1 MVEVGAGR
9 GSAESL
15 IDSAI
20 DTLDNLFQSQALHQE
35 VPAPGFTTHLAVY
48 YFCMT
53 SRQLSLGDGLTP
65 PAEITM
71 TLTLVTPELAK
82 EWFKRNI
89 KHNRPISSSKVRQ
102 WRTAIDEG
110 RWKLTHQGIAFDP
123 DGNLIDG
130 QHRLMAI
137 AAGDRPV
144 WLPVF
149 YGVPAECFAV
159 LDINYHRSAANS
171 LSIAGHKNTAT
182 LAATIKLIAAYDANS
197 FSSSSSSMTNE
208 EHLALVEK
216 MPGVGEATHFG
227 LRLWK
232 AIRITPSA
240 AAAAAYITRRER
252 RDLSIGQ
259 WESWEEGL
267 VTGAML
273 PGNDPRL
280 NLREAMK
287 KRAIESIAAKAAGEA
302 GRVKIHATR
311 DIAKGQ
317 IATYLLAFN
326 AWIENRKPRSF
337 AWNPSEDPMPTVT
350 SAPFAR
356 RS

>member
-1 MVEVGAGR
+1 
-9 GSAESL
+9 
-15 IDSAI
+15 
-20 DTLDNLFQSQALHQE
+20 
-35 VPAPGFTTHLAVY
+35 
-48 YFCMT
+48 MT
-53 SRQLSLGDGLTP
+53 SRQLSLGNGLTP
-65 PAEITM
+65 PADIKM
-71 TLTLVTPELAK
+71 TLTLVTPELAR
-82 EWFKRNI
+82 EWLKRNI
-89 KHNRPISSSKVRQ
+89 KHNRPISTAKVKQ
-102 WRTAIDEG
+102 WRTAIDG
-110 RWKLTHQGIAFDP
+110 GLWKLTHQGIAFDP

-137 AAGDRPV
+137 GAGDVPV
-144 WLPVF
+144 WIPVF

-159 LDINYHRSAANS
+159 LDVNYHRSAANS

-182 LAATIKLIAAYDANS
+182 LAATIKLIAAYDAGS
-197 FSSSSSSMTNE
+197 LSSSSSSMTNE
-208 EHLALVEK
+208 EHLALVEE
-216 MPGVGEATHFG
+216 MPGVAEATDFG
-227 LRLWK
+227 IRLWR

-240 AAAAAYITRRER
+240 AAAGAYITRRGR
-252 RDLSIGQ
+252 RDLSDSQ

-267 VTGAML
+267 TTGAML

-287 KRAIESIAAKAAGEA
+287 KRAIESIAAKVASEA

-317 IATYLLAFN
+317 IATYILAFN

-337 AWNPSEDPMPTVT
+337 AWNPIEDVMPAVT
-350 SAPFAR
+350 SASFAR

>member
-1 MVEVGAGR
+1 
-9 GSAESL
+9 
-15 IDSAI
+15 
-20 DTLDNLFQSQALHQE
+20 
-35 VPAPGFTTHLAVY
+35 
-48 YFCMT
+48 MT
-53 SRQLSLGDGLTP
+53 SRQLSLGSGLTP
-65 PAEITM
+65 PAEIKM
-71 TLTLVTPELAK
+71 TLTLVTPQLAR
-82 EWFKRNI
+82 EWLKRNV
-89 KHNRPISSSKVRQ
+89 KHNRPISTAKVKQ
-102 WRTAIDEG
+102 WRKAIDEG

-123 DGNLIDG
+123 DDNLIDG

-137 AAGDRPV
+137 AAGDIPI

-149 YGVPAECFAV
+149 YDVPAECFAV
-159 LDINYHRSAANS
+159 LDVNYHRSAANS

-182 LAATIKLIAAYDANS
+182 LAATIKLVAAYDANS

-208 EHLALVEK
+208 EHLALVKE
-216 MPGVGEATHFG
+216 MPGIEEATNFG

-232 AIRITPSA
+232 AIQITPSA
-240 AAAAAYITRRER
+240 AAASAHITRRER
-252 RDLSIGQ
+252 TDLSDAQ
-259 WESWEEGL
+259 WGSWEEGL
-267 VTGAML
+267 ITGAML

-287 KRAIESIAAKAAGEA
+287 KRAIESIAAKAASDA

-317 IATYLLAFN
+317 IATYILAFN

-337 AWNPSEDPMPTVT
+337 AWNPGEGVMPIVT
-350 SAPFAR
+350 SVPFAR

>member
-1 MVEVGAGR
+1 MSSG
-9 GSAESL
+9 
-15 IDSAI
+15 
-20 DTLDNLFQSQALHQE
+20 
-35 VPAPGFTTHLAVY
+35 
-48 YFCMT
+48 
-53 SRQLSLGDGLTP
+53 QLSISNGLTP
-65 PAEITM
+65 PAEIKM
-71 TLTLVTPELAK
+71 SLTLVTPELAR
-82 EWFKRNI
+82 EWIKRNI
-89 KHNRPISSSKVRQ
+89 RHNRPISASKVKQ
-102 WRTAIDEG
+102 WRTAIEEG
-110 RWKLTHQGIAFDP
+110 RWRLTHQGIAFDP

-137 AAGDRPV
+137 GAGDLPV

-171 LSIAGHKNTAT
+171 LSIAGHKNAAT
-182 LAATIKLIAAYDANS
+182 LAATIKLIAAYDANN
-197 FSSSSSSMTNE
+197 FSSSSSIITNE

-216 MPGVGEATHFG
+216 LPGVGEATNFG

-232 AIRITPSA
+232 AIRIMPSSA
-240 AAAAAYITRRER
+240 SAAAYITRRER
-252 RDLSIGQ
+252 RDLTNEQ
-259 WESWEEGL
+259 WQSWEEGI

-287 KRAIESIAAKAAGEA
+287 KRAIESIAAKSASEA
-302 GRVKIHATR
+302 GRVKVHATR

-317 IATYLLAFN
+317 IATYILAFN

-337 AWNPSEDPMPTVT
+337 AWNPNEDPMPTVS

>member
-1 MVEVGAGR
+1 M
-9 GSAESL
+9 
-15 IDSAI
+15 D
-20 DTLDNLFQSQALHQE
+20 D
-35 VPAPGFTTHLAVY
+35 
-48 YFCMT
+48 
-53 SRQLSLGDGLTP
+53 RQLSLGSGLTP
-65 PAEITM
+65 PAEIQM
-71 TLTLVTPELAK
+71 VLTLVTPELAR
-82 EWFKRNI
+82 EWLKRNI
-89 KHNRPISSSKVRQ
+89 KHNRPISTAKVKQ
-102 WRTAIDEG
+102 WRTAIDAG
-110 RWKLTHQGIAFDP
+110 RWRLTHQGIAFDP

-137 AAGDRPV
+137 GSGNVPV
-144 WLPVF
+144 WIPVF

-159 LDINYHRSAANS
+159 LDVNYHRSAANS

-182 LAATIKLIAAYDANS
+182 LAATIKLIVAYDTNNL
-197 FSSSSSSMTNE
+197 SSSSSRMTNE
-208 EHLALVEK
+208 EHLALVEE
-216 MPGVGEATHFG
+216 MPGVGEATNFG

-232 AIRITPSA
+232 AIQITPSA
-240 AAAAAYITRRER
+240 AAAATYITRRER
-252 RDLSIGQ
+252 SDLTNGH
-259 WESWEEGL
+259 WDSWEEGV

-287 KRAIESIAAKAAGEA
+287 KRAVESIAAKAASEA

-317 IATYLLAFN
+317 IATYILAFN
-326 AWIENRKPRSF
+326 AWVENRKPRSF
-337 AWNPSEDPMPTVT
+337 VWNPSEVSMPTVT